1 MKEIS
6 LSHPRAYLSQLVNR
20 VLPRTTKVRS
30 LMVSFLWIL
39 RLRTFSLELATS
51 INNLADVSDRAC

>member
-30 LMVSFLWIL
+30 LMVRFLVDIKTPYFSFI
-39 RLRTFSLELATS
+39 
-51 INNLADVSDRAC
+51 VSYFYKQFCRRV

>member
-30 LMVSFLWIL
+30 LMVSFLVDIKAPYFFF
-39 RLRTFSLELATS
+39 R
-51 INNLADVSDRAC
+51 VSYFYKQPCRRV